1 METPKLLGLS
11 HITNNSCHLLFSL
24 KKVVPPKNIAQFK
37 ELCSIIKT
45 FWVLCP
51 FMRKKKRERE
61 TGGSNQAY
69 SSSNS

>member
-11 HITNNSCHLLFSL
+11 HITNNSCHLLFSP
-24 KKVVPPKNIAQFK
+24 KKVVPPKNIAQRTMFNYQNILGIMSVHEK
-37 ELCSIIKT
+37 E
-45 FWVLCP
+45 
-51 FMRKKKRERE
+51 KKRE